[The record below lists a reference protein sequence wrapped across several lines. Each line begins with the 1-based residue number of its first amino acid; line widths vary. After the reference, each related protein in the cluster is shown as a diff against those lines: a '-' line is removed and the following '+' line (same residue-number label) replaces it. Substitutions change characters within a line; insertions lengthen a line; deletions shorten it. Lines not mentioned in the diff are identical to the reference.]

1 MHVLKLA
8 WCFSLAVFLYEQKVN
23 TKIYLEILPVKP
35 SFVQYS
41 ILEYW
46 MYIRQKV
53 FLDNNEK
60 IYIDIFQ
67 CANPHLPD
75 PHNYPVHSCLLLP
88 KPTPTSLGA
97 DILYR

>member
-1 MHVLKLA
+1 
-8 WCFSLAVFLYEQKVN
+8 
-23 TKIYLEILPVKP
+23 
-35 SFVQYS
+35 
-41 ILEYW
+41 

-67 CANPHLPD
+67 CAHPHLPD
-75 PHNYPVHSCLLLP
+75 PHKSPVHSCLLLP